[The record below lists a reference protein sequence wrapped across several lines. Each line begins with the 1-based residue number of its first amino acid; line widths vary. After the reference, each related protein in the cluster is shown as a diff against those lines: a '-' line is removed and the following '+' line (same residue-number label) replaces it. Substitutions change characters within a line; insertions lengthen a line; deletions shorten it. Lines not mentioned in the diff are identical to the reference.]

1 MAFELAATS
10 ATSTAAGISRTAA
23 AGPTNEE
30 FLQEWNW
37 CWITQGNIQFDC
49 GLFERKSDLATNWV
63 IWLQLDC
70 DGDFHSERRQN
81 VFLFE

>member
-10 ATSTAAGISRTAA
+10 ATSTAAGISRTAT
-23 AGPTNEE
+23 GPTNEE

-37 CWITQGNIQFDC
+37 CWITQGNIEFDC

>member
-37 CWITQGNIQFDC
+37 CWITQGNIEFDC